1 MANLFQ
7 VKNAGDFTEIPL
19 ISNKTMKFQL
29 QGFKSSG
36 CASKCLVLVTLLL
49 LQACASKPSLT
60 APEAE
65 ASAAKEVLP
74 AADFFVPSGSFGKVP
89 NLERPTAATALPKP
103 LTSAGAVAP
112 PAFAPQVWL
121 YASPS
126 TQAYLTSAGLDATMG
141 VRLWEVFLRKYKIPF
156 KKVSSAEQLENSQP
170 GVLLL
175 PSSVALSDAEQ
186 RAVVNFRA
194 KGGSVLATWLTG
206 VRGAKGQWLG
216 FDFMSTALGVQVLG
230 DTQDDEED
238 NFMSTY
244 GDNPVTHALPA
255 GQRIWLE
262 RVQGWYPLRL
272 AGGHAAAEVTDWSRN
287 FILGKQATTLVFDER
302 ALPSGAYSRSVVLG
316 YPERLW
322 LSADP
327 QQLEAIAHNA
337 LMWLLRQ
344 PDAYLAAWPEPF
356 GSALVMAIDTAEVML
371 PSDLQLA
378 QQLENAGGHGT
389 YFVLGD
395 AAQKSADVLKKLQA
409 RGHEIAYMGDSFAG
423 FRDQSTKVQSKRLE
437 TMRQLIQ
444 STGLELAA
452 DAGFHAPMESYDK
465 TTEKLLR
472 EGAFGY
478 YVAFMDATDT
488 RLPVLLQAEPSQ
500 GTETIQKQTLVLPRT
515 QSGPDDVMEEND
527 PEDGMKIFMGAL
539 DVSQHMAGLSVLR
552 LPNQSLLT
560 PEQLGE
566 VFGYLKTRKDQTWM
580 VTAAKVNQWWRARER
595 VKVNFQATQGVP
607 VLTVTI
613 AGVEP
618 VAGVLA
624 VRVNLPQAYSTLRLK
639 AIDAAAVTPKVRAVD
654 AWRASVLLDGLK
666 PGRYQWELAFD
677 PVTR

>member
-1 MANLFQ
+1 MANLFRI
-7 VKNAGDFTEIPL
+7 KNVGDFTEIRL

-29 QGFKSSG
+29 QGFNSTG
-36 CASKCLVLVTLLL
+36 RVAMWLALIALLL
-49 LQACASKPSLT
+49 LQACASKPSAT
-60 APEAE
+60 SPETDA
-65 ASAAKEVLP
+65 AAAKEVLP
-74 AADFFVPSGSFGKVP
+74 AADLFVPAGNWGKLTDSQPLV
-89 NLERPTAATALPKP
+89 AVAALPKP
-103 LTSAGAVAP
+103 PTTAGAVAQ
-112 PAFAPQVWL
+112 PAFVPQVWL
-121 YASPS
+121 YASPT
-126 TQAYLTSAGLDATMG
+126 TQAFLAAAGLDSTMG
-141 VRLWEVFLRKYKIPF
+141 IRLWEVFLRKYKIPF
-156 KKVSSAEQLENSQP
+156 KKVSSAEQLEQSQP

-175 PSSVALSDAEQ
+175 PSSVALSDAEL
-186 RAVVNFRA
+186 RAVVHFRA
-194 KGGSVLATWLTG
+194 KGGAVLSTWLTG
-206 VRGAKGQWLG
+206 VRDEKGQWRG
-216 FDFMSTALGVQVLG
+216 FDFMSTALGVKVLG
-230 DTQDDEED
+230 NTQADEED

-287 FILGKQATTLVFDER
+287 FVLDKPATTAVFDEQM
-302 ALPSGAYSRSVVLG
+302 LPSGTYSRSVVLG

-356 GSALVMAIDTAEVML
+356 DNAVVMAIDTAEVMQE
-371 PSDLQLA
+371 SDLQLA
-378 QQLENAGGHGT
+378 QQLEEAGGHGT

-395 AAQKSADVLKKLQA
+395 IAQKSPDILKKLQA
-409 RGHEIAYMGDSFAG
+409 RGHEIAYMGDSFGG
-423 FRDQSTKVQSKRLE
+423 FSDQSTKVQSKRLE
-437 TMRQLIQ
+437 SMRQLFQ
-444 STGLELAA
+444 NAGMELAA

-488 RLPVLLQAEPSQ
+488 RLPVLLDAEPSP
-500 GTETIQKQTLVLPRT
+500 ETAATPKQIVVLPRT

-527 PEDGMKIFMGAL
+527 PEVGMKIFKGAL
-539 DVSQHMAGLSVLR
+539 DVSQRMAALSVLR

-566 VFGYLKTRKDQTWM
+566 VFGYLKTRKAQTWM
-580 VTAAKVNQWWRARER
+580 VTAAQVNQWWRARER

-613 AGVEP
+613 SGEKS
-618 VAGVLA
+618 VAGAVA
-624 VRVNLPQAYSTLRLK
+624 VRVNLPQAYSTLRLT
-639 AIDAAAVTPKVRAVD
+639 ALDAATVIPKVHAVD

-666 PGRYQWELAFD
+666 PGRYQWQLAFN
-677 PVTR
+677 PVTQ